1 MVGRTGT
8 KFDHECGWT
17 LRMTLMHRRVL
28 LFPGT
33 YQVAYVYVS
42 VAPCA
47 VGGECEEHVGFQSRG
62 GARF

>member
-1 MVGRTGT
+1 
-8 KFDHECGWT
+8 
-17 LRMTLMHRRVL
+17 MHRRVL

-33 YQVAYVYVS
+33 YQVANVYVS